1 VFCGTDF
8 EEFGHGEG
16 DGAHF
21 AEHGDFEEARV
32 DGFSEFGYLFQLIM
46 LH

>member
-1 VFCGTDF
+1 MLCGADF

-21 AEHGDFEEARV
+21 AEDGDFEET
-32 DGFSEFGYLFQLIM
+32 
-46 LH
+46 